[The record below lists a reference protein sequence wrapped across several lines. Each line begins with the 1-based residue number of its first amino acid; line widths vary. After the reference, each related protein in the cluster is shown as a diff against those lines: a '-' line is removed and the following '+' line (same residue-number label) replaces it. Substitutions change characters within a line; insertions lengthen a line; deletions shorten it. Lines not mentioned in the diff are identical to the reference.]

1 MDDRIQRQRDAT
13 YRAAQTLLTQL
24 RSETPRSPKA
34 RTVTALDRLNH
45 RATIATHRIA
55 LVGFTGLVV
64 IALLTF
70 YDGAARYLDLP
81 RVSGF
86 ADVGELLFP
95 IIIASCFPA
104 LLIQQKNLTIRV
116 LGRVAGDDTARWA
129 DLAAAVAV
137 LIFFTLLGLQFVQ
150 MTLDFHAAGRT
161 TATIEIPTALFW
173 MIATSILWLCVPIQ
187 LLVVLSRLRD
197 LSPPRGSHD

>member
-1 MDDRIQRQRDAT
+1 MT
-13 YRAAQTLLTQL
+13 T
-24 RSETPRSPKA
+24 
-34 RTVTALDRLNH
+34 LDRLNH
-45 RATIATHRIA
+45 RATIATKRIA

-81 RVSGF
+81 RVSGY

-95 IIIASCFPA
+95 ITIASCFPA

-116 LGRVAGDDTARWA
+116 LDRMAGNATARWA
-129 DLAAAVAV
+129 DLAAAAAALV
-137 LIFFTLLGLQFVQ
+137 FFTLLGLQFVQ
-150 MTLDFHAAGRT
+150 MTLDFHAARRT

-187 LLVVLSRLRD
+187 LLIVLSRLRD

>member
-1 MDDRIQRQRDAT
+1 M
-13 YRAAQTLLTQL
+13 
-24 RSETPRSPKA
+24 KG
-34 RTVTALDRLNH
+34 LDRLIV
-45 RATIATHRIA
+45 RAAEATHRIA
-55 LVGFTGLVV
+55 LVGFTGLVA

-81 RVSGF
+81 RVSGY

-116 LGRVAGDDTARWA
+116 LDQVTGDATARRA
-129 DLAAAVAV
+129 DLAAAAAV
-137 LIFFTLLGLQFVQ
+137 LVFFTLLGLQFVQ

-161 TATIEIPTALFW
+161 TATIEIPTAVFW

>member
-1 MDDRIQRQRDAT
+1 
-13 YRAAQTLLTQL
+13 
-24 RSETPRSPKA
+24 
-34 RTVTALDRLNH
+34 VTRLDRLN
-45 RATIATHRIA
+45 RQATDATHRIA
-55 LVGFTGLVV
+55 LVGFTGLVL

-81 RVSGF
+81 RVTGF
-86 ADVGELLFP
+86 SDFGELLFP

-116 LGRVAGDDTARWA
+116 LGRVTGDSIAQWA
-129 DLAAAVAV
+129 DLVAAVAV
-137 LIFFTLLGLQFVQ
+137 LIFFTLLALQFVQ
-150 MTLDFHAAGRT
+150 MTLDFHSAGRT

>member
-1 MDDRIQRQRDAT
+1 M
-13 YRAAQTLLTQL
+13 
-24 RSETPRSPKA
+24 
-34 RTVTALDRLNH
+34 TALDRLNH
-45 RATIATHRIA
+45 RATIATKRIA

-86 ADVGELLFP
+86 SDFGELLFP

-116 LGRVAGDDTARWA
+116 LARVTGDGAARWA

-137 LIFFTLLGLQFVQ
+137 LIFFTLLGLQSKNKLRQ
-150 MTLDFHAAGRT
+150 R
-161 TATIEIPTALFW
+161 
-173 MIATSILWLCVPIQ
+173 CVPGVPFE
-187 LLVVLSRLRD
+187 VVTIIISMIVIIVTTGAFRF
-197 LSPPRGSHD
+197 S

>member
-1 MDDRIQRQRDAT
+1 M
-13 YRAAQTLLTQL
+13 
-24 RSETPRSPKA
+24 
-34 RTVTALDRLNH
+34 TALDRLNQ
-45 RATIATHRIA
+45 RATTATHRIA
-55 LVGFTGLVV
+55 LVGFTGLVL

-86 ADVGELLFP
+86 SDVGELLFP

-104 LLIQQKNLTIRV
+104 LLIRQKNLTIRL

-150 MTLDFHAAGRT
+150 MTLDFHAARRT

-187 LLVVLSRLRD
+187 LLVVLSRLRN

>member
-1 MDDRIQRQRDAT
+1 MT
-13 YRAAQTLLTQL
+13 T
-24 RSETPRSPKA
+24 
-34 RTVTALDRLNH
+34 LDRLNH
-45 RATIATHRIA
+45 RATIATKRIA
-55 LVGFTGLVV
+55 LVGFTGLVL

-86 ADVGELLFP
+86 SDVGELLFP

-116 LGRVAGDDTARWA
+116 LDRVAGDAIVRYA
-129 DLAAAVAV
+129 DLVAAVAV

-150 MTLDFHAAGRT
+150 MTLDFHAARRT

-187 LLVVLSRLRD
+187 LLVVLSRLRE

>member
-1 MDDRIQRQRDAT
+1 MI
-13 YRAAQTLLTQL
+13 
-24 RSETPRSPKA
+24 S
-34 RTVTALDRLNH
+34 LDRLDH
-45 RATIATHRIA
+45 RAIIATHRIA
-55 LVGFTGLVV
+55 LVGFTGLVM

-70 YDGAARYLDLP
+70 YDGAARYLNLP
-81 RVSGF
+81 RISGF

-104 LLIQQKNLTIRV
+104 LLIRQKNLTIRV
-116 LGRVAGDDTARWA
+116 LGRVAGDATVRYA

-150 MTLDFHAAGRT
+150 MTLDFHAARRT
-161 TATIEIPTALFW
+161 TATIEIPTAVFW

-187 LLVVLSRLRD
+187 LLVVLSRVRD
-197 LSPPRGSHD
+197 LSPSRGSHD

>member
-1 MDDRIQRQRDAT
+1 M
-13 YRAAQTLLTQL
+13 
-24 RSETPRSPKA
+24 
-34 RTVTALDRLNH
+34 TALDRLNH
-45 RATIATHRIA
+45 RATAATQRIA
-55 LVGFTGLVV
+55 LVGFTGLVL

-86 ADVGELLFP
+86 SDVGELLFP

-104 LLIQQKNLTIRV
+104 LLIRQKNLTIRV
-116 LGRVAGDDTARWA
+116 LGRVAGDGTARWA

-137 LIFFTLLGLQFVQ
+137 LIFFTLVALQFVQ

-197 LSPPRGSHD
+197 LSPSRGSHD

>member
-1 MDDRIQRQRDAT
+1 MSR
-13 YRAAQTLLTQL
+13 
-24 RSETPRSPKA
+24 
-34 RTVTALDRLNH
+34 LDRLIH
-45 RATIATHRIA
+45 QATDATHRIA
-55 LVGFTGLVV
+55 LVGFTGLVLL
-64 IALLTF
+64 ALLTF

-81 RVSGF
+81 RVTGF
-86 ADVGELLFP
+86 SDFGELLFP

-116 LGRVAGDDTARWA
+116 LGRLTTDSIAQWA
-129 DLAAAVAV
+129 DLVAAVAV
-137 LIFFTLLGLQFVQ
+137 LIFFTLLALQFVQ
-150 MTLDFHAAGRT
+150 MTLDFHSAGRT

-197 LSPPRGSHD
+197 LSPPVGSHD

>member
-1 MDDRIQRQRDAT
+1 M
-13 YRAAQTLLTQL
+13 
-24 RSETPRSPKA
+24 
-34 RTVTALDRLNH
+34 TALDHLNH

-55 LVGFTGLVV
+55 LVGFTGLVL

-86 ADVGELLFP
+86 SDFGELLFP

-116 LGRVAGDDTARWA
+116 LARVTGDGAARWA

-137 LIFFTLLGLQFVQ
+137 LIFFTLLGLQFMQ
-150 MTLDFHAAGRT
+150 MTLDFHSAGRT

-173 MIATSILWLCVPIQ
+173 MIATAILWLCVPIQ
-187 LLVVLSRLRD
+187 LLVVLSRLRN
-197 LSPPRGSHD
+197 LSPQWGSHD

>member
-1 MDDRIQRQRDAT
+1 M
-13 YRAAQTLLTQL
+13 
-24 RSETPRSPKA
+24 
-34 RTVTALDRLNH
+34 TALDRLNQQ
-45 RATIATHRIA
+45 ATIATKRIA

-86 ADVGELLFP
+86 SDFGELLFP

-116 LGRVAGDDTARWA
+116 LARVTGDGAARWA

-137 LIFFTLLGLQFVQ
+137 LIFFTLLGLQFMQ
-150 MTLDFHAAGRT
+150 MTLDFHSAGRT

-173 MIATSILWLCVPIQ
+173 MIATAILWLCVPIQ

-197 LSPPRGSHD
+197 LSPQRRNHD

>member
-1 MDDRIQRQRDAT
+1 MNG
-13 YRAAQTLLTQL
+13 
-24 RSETPRSPKA
+24 
-34 RTVTALDRLNH
+34 LDRLIV
-45 RATIATHRIA
+45 RATVATHHIT
-55 LVGFTGLVV
+55 LFGFTGLIL

-86 ADVGELLFP
+86 SDFGELLFP
-95 IIIASCFPA
+95 IVIASCFPA

-116 LGRVAGDDTARWA
+116 LGRLVGDGAARWA
-129 DLAAAVAV
+129 EVAAAVAV
-137 LIFFTLLGLQFVQ
+137 LIFFLLLGTQFVQ
-150 MTLDFHAAGRT
+150 MTLDFHSAGRT

-187 LLVVLSRLRD
+187 LLVVLLRLRN
-197 LSPPRGSHD
+197 LSPLRAGHD

>member
-1 MDDRIQRQRDAT
+1 MI
-13 YRAAQTLLTQL
+13 
-24 RSETPRSPKA
+24 S
-34 RTVTALDRLNH
+34 LDRLDH
-45 RATIATHRIA
+45 RAIIATHRIA
-55 LVGFTGLVV
+55 LVGFTGLVM

-81 RVSGF
+81 RISGF

-95 IIIASCFPA
+95 IIIASCFPTV
-104 LLIQQKNLTIRV
+104 LIRQKNLTIRV
-116 LGRVAGDDTARWA
+116 LGRVAGDAIVRYA

-150 MTLDFHAAGRT
+150 MTLDFYAARRT
-161 TATIEIPTALFW
+161 TATIEIPTAVFW

-187 LLVVLSRLRD
+187 LIVVLSRVRD
-197 LSPPRGSHD
+197 LSPSWGSHD

>member
-1 MDDRIQRQRDAT
+1 MT
-13 YRAAQTLLTQL
+13 T
-24 RSETPRSPKA
+24 
-34 RTVTALDRLNH
+34 LDRLNH
-45 RATIATHRIA
+45 WATIATKRIA
-55 LVGFTGLVV
+55 LVGFTGLVL

-86 ADVGELLFP
+86 SDFGELLFP

-116 LGRVAGDDTARWA
+116 LARVTGDGAARWA

-137 LIFFTLLGLQFVQ
+137 LIFFTLLGLQFMQ
-150 MTLDFHAAGRT
+150 MTLDFHSAGRT

-173 MIATSILWLCVPIQ
+173 MIATAILWLCVPIQ

-197 LSPPRGSHD
+197 LSPQRRNHD